1 VKARTYL
8 SLRALAA
15 VAVAAVSAASLFA
28 ADGAMADEPEII
40 FRFPHDGDVIAE
52 PPTVLQMCFK
62 GPVNVK
68 DKDKG
73 GDFDFSLKR
82 SDGIG
87 LGLRIVFQPDGYGVA
102 VYPGSAVPEDPP
114 DGEWTWQFRV
124 VDAATG
130 DALEETVK
138 FTVSAGEGQE
148 IVQGTPPACL
158 AGGVTQPPTSPGESP
173 EATTEPEDDDSDIS
187 GRALATIGVAG
198 GAALIAIVG
207 FLIRRRVG
215 FWLHRPPERGPDGQ
229 SEDSGDHH

>member
-1 VKARTYL
+1 MSIPAIL
-8 SLRALAA
+8 
-15 VAVAAVSAASLFA
+15 AVAATAVAAASLFA
-28 ADGAMADEPEII
+28 AGGAMADEPEIT

-62 GPVNVK
+62 DPVNVK
-68 DKDKG
+68 DLDKG
-73 GDFDFSLKR
+73 GDFKFNLKR

-87 LGLRIVFQPDGYGVA
+87 LGMRIVFQPDGYGVA
-102 VYPGSAVPEDPP
+102 VYPGKAVPEVPP

-173 EATTEPEDDDSDIS
+173 AATTEPEDDGSDIS

-229 SEDSGDHH
+229 SGDDSAGHH